1 MGNMLPEQ
9 LYRKILQIIP
19 NVERLQPGEALKL
32 KSGEFMDLNVDILS
46 RDGDSIVVALSHYY
60 NHFLSGDPI
69 PDPDMEIAIYPKL
82 KMAEALSY
90 QDSFYYRKVYPDF
103 PEKNTYHPKV
113 KQELNSFLNTWL
125 RNLKMQGHRVEG
137 EERGMSK

>member
-19 NVERLQPGEALKL
+19 NVEQLQPGEALKL

-60 NHFLSGDPI
+60 NHC
-69 PDPDMEIAIYPKL
+69 
-82 KMAEALSY
+82 
-90 QDSFYYRKVYPDF
+90 
-103 PEKNTYHPKV
+103 PE
-113 KQELNSFLNTWL
+113 
-125 RNLKMQGHRVEG
+125 R
-137 EERGMSK
+137 